1 LKAESKGEY
10 FESDPEP
17 FQREC
22 RGSGDGA
29 FGGDPRD
36 EEEAPPAGAE
46 APGSLAPWLPA
57 RCLSR
62 GLMLLTLR
70 YEGEGH

>member
-1 LKAESKGEY
+1 VQAGG
-10 FESDPEP
+10 DP

-22 RGSGDGA
+22 RGFGDGA
-29 FGGDPRD
+29 FRADRRD
-36 EEEAPPAGAE
+36 EEKATPAGAE

-57 RCLSR
+57 RSLSR
-62 GLMLLTLR
+62 GLLLLTLR